1 MRLRARLL
9 AVVGLVALPL
19 LVVAIWVT
27 VSSVRRASDE
37 ARHNLER
44 VARTVVSEERTAIER
59 GRHLLVALAEIP
71 VVRDR
76 RDRECAT
83 LFARLLAEYAV
94 YTTLGVTDAE
104 GTIVCSAP
112 AAAPGT
118 TLADRPIF
126 RRMREAP
133 RFTVGVYTIGRLSGK
148 PSLGLAYPIR
158 DHAGT
163 LSGMIFGALDVTWLH
178 RVLAD
183 IHTGPATSV
192 TLIDRDGTVFLRLPE
207 ARGWVGKSVEGTDL
221 ARTIGAAAMAHLTVQ
236 DLDGRTRIAAVAP
249 LTSATASTVVVGVD
263 RQAVLWAMS
272 RDLLGLA
279 AVLVLIVGAV
289 LAVMWIGGERL
300 LVRPLRRVIAVTR
313 RFADGDLA
321 SRVGDND
328 AAGEIGELGR
338 AFDQMADALSRR
350 TRQAELAEQRY
361 RGLFERNLAGI
372 FRTRDDRLID
382 CNPAYARIFGY
393 DSAADV
399 LAAPLTERYMD
410 PGDREH
416 LIERLAGGGSVTGEF
431 RGRRK
436 DGSAVWVL
444 VQLTETRTESGTYRE
459 GMVID
464 VTARREQET
473 LAREATALREVAALA
488 AAAAHEINNPLAVLQ
503 GHMELVLTAIPD
515 PERVSHIRVA
525 IGRIT
530 EILARMNRITR
541 LEKLEMPKGLSPM
554 LDIRRSVDIVD
565 DGP

>member
-19 LVVAIWVT
+19 LAVAIWVA

-37 ARHNLER
+37 ARHDLER
-44 VARTVVSEERTAIER
+44 LARTVVGEERTAIER
-59 GRHLLVALAEIP
+59 GRHLLVALAELP

-83 LFARLLAEYAV
+83 LFARLLAEYGV

-126 RRMREAP
+126 RRMREVP

-158 DHAGT
+158 DPAGT
-163 LSGMIFGALDVTWLH
+163 LSGMIFGALDVTWLQ
-178 RVLAD
+178 RLLAD
-183 IHTGPATSV
+183 IRIGPATSV

-207 ARGWVGKSVEGTDL
+207 ARGWIGKSVGGTDL
-221 ARTIGAAAMAHLTVQ
+221 ARTIGAAAMVHMTVQ

-263 RQAVLWAMS
+263 REAVLWAMS
-272 RDLLGLA
+272 RDLVGLA
-279 AVLVLIVGAV
+279 AVLVLILGAV
-289 LAVMWIGGERL
+289 LAVIWIGGERL
-300 LVRPLRRVIAVTR
+300 LVRPLRRVIAATR

-321 SRVGDND
+321 SRVGDHD

-338 AFDQMADALSRR
+338 AFDQMAEALSPR

-393 DSAADV
+393 ESAAEV
-399 LAAPLTERYMD
+399 IAEPLTERYMD
-410 PGDREH
+410 PGDRDR

-444 VQLTETRTESGTYRE
+444 VQLTETRAESGMYRE
-459 GMVID
+459 GMVIG
-464 VTARREQET
+464 VTARRQQET

-515 PERVSHIRVA
+515 PERVSHVRVA
-525 IGRIT
+525 IGRIP

-541 LEKLEMPKGLSPM
+541 LEKLEMPTGLSPT
-554 LDIRRSVDIVD
+554 LDIRRSGDLVDR
-565 DGP
+565 GP